1 MLPCSRRAHWRAR
14 RDPREVAVRKI
25 LLVALA
31 VVVAAALALPAS
43 AGPSVQAALTAQA
56 QPSGQLQSANGEYVV
71 AYADGASTSAARAAV
86 KAAGGTILKE
96 NARVGVATVRSSNPA
111 FVRAAAGQRALV
123 GAARNRPIGSIP
135 SGASAAKDEVERL
148 TAAERAAAKAG
159 SKRAGRVPDQEPFA
173 DKQWDMRMIDATP
186 SGSYRVNQGRR
197 GVLVGIID
205 SGIDG
210 HHPDIRPNFNRRLSR
225 NFTTDIPLVDGPCED
240 EPDQS
245 CNDPADVDEDG
256 HGTHVAGL
264 VAAAL
269 NGLGTA
275 GVAPKV
281 TLVNIRAGQDSGFFF
296 LQPTVDAMVY
306 AGLVGIDVIN
316 MSFFTDPWL
325 YNCLNNPAD
334 SPEEQLEQ
342 RTVRVATQRAI
353 NFARGH
359 GVTPVAALGNE
370 HTDLGN
376 PTVDTISPDFPP
388 DTERTR
394 TVDNSCITVPT
405 ETRGVISISALG
417 PSGYKADYSNYGIEQ
432 TDFSAPGGWFRDF
445 FGLPQNRQPEN
456 LNLSPMPQALAEEAL
471 EDPANAPFIVRDCK
485 GSTCAYYQY
494 LQGTSMASPHAAGV
508 AALIVSAHSR
518 HDGKHGG
525 LTLSPR
531 AVERILTR
539 TAKQTPCPSPPNFA
553 YPDDR
558 DPTFDG
564 VCEGTLARNGIYG
577 RGVVNALTAVLD

>member
-1 MLPCSRRAHWRAR
+1 
-14 RDPREVAVRKI
+14 VRKV

-31 VVVAAALALPAS
+31 ALVAATLALPAS
-43 AGPSVQAALTAQA
+43 AGPSGQAGTGAAA

-71 AYADGASTSAARAAV
+71 AYADGASAASARAAI
-86 KAAGGTILKE
+86 KAAGGTVVKE
-96 NARVGVATVRSSNPA
+96 NTQVGVATVKSSNPS
-111 FVRAAAGQRALV
+111 FIAAAGRQSALV
-123 GAARNRPIGSIP
+123 GAARNRPIGKLP
-135 SGASAAKDEVERL
+135 SGAAPKADVERL
-148 TAAERAAAKAG
+148 SAAERAAAKRSASTNG
-159 SKRAGRVPDQEPFA
+159 HAPGQEPLA

-186 SGSYRVNQGRR
+186 SGSYRVNQGSH
-197 GVLVGIID
+197 GVMVGIID
-205 SGIDG
+205 TGVDG
-210 HHPDIRPNFNRRLSR
+210 HHPDIKPNFNRALSR
-225 NFTTDIPLVDGPCED
+225 NFTTDIPLVDGPCEH
-240 EPDQS
+240 PS
-245 CNDPADVDEDG
+245 CVDPADEDDDG

-264 VAAAL
+264 VGAAL

-296 LQPTVDAMVY
+296 LQPTVDAIVY

-325 YNCLNNPAD
+325 FNCLDNPAD

-342 RTVRVATQRAI
+342 LTVRVATQRAI

-376 PTVDTISPDFPP
+376 PTLDETSPDFPP
-388 DTERTR
+388 GTEKSR

-432 TDFSAPGGWFRDF
+432 TDFSAPGGWFRDY
-445 FGLPQNRQPEN
+445 FGLPQNRQVEN
-456 LNLSPMPQALAEEAL
+456 LNLSPYPLNVAI
-471 EDPANAPFIVRDCK
+471 ANGDLNPDGTPNTPFVLRDCR
-485 GSTCAYYQY
+485 GSTCALYQY

-508 AALIVSAHSR
+508 AALIVSAHGK
-518 HDGKHGG
+518 HDGQHGG
-525 LTLSPR
+525 LTLDPS

>member
-1 MLPCSRRAHWRAR
+1 
-14 RDPREVAVRKI
+14 VRKV

-31 VVVAAALALPAS
+31 ALVAATLALPAS
-43 AGPSVQAALTAQA
+43 AGPSGQAGTGAAA

-71 AYADGASTSAARAAV
+71 AYADGASAASARAAI
-86 KAAGGTILKE
+86 KAAGGTVVKE
-96 NARVGVATVRSSNPA
+96 NTQVGVATVKSSNPS
-111 FVRAAAGQRALV
+111 FIAAAGRQSALV
-123 GAARNRPIGSIP
+123 GAARNRPIGKLP
-135 SGASAAKDEVERL
+135 SGAAPKADVERL
-148 TAAERAAAKAG
+148 SAAERAAAKRSASTNG
-159 SKRAGRVPDQEPFA
+159 HAPGQEPLA

-186 SGSYRVNQGRR
+186 SGSYRVDQGSH
-197 GVLVGIID
+197 GVMVGIID
-205 SGIDG
+205 TGVDG
-210 HHPDIRPNFNRRLSR
+210 HHPDIKPNFNRALSR
-225 NFTTDIPLVDGPCED
+225 NFTTDIPLVDGPCEH
-240 EPDQS
+240 PS
-245 CNDPADVDEDG
+245 CVDPADEDDDG

-264 VAAAL
+264 VGAAL

-275 GVAPKV
+275 GVAPEV
-281 TLVNIRAGQDSGFFF
+281 TLVNVRAGQDSGFFF
-296 LQPTVDAMVY
+296 LQPTVDAIVY

-325 YNCLNNPAD
+325 FNCLDNPAD

-342 RTVRVATQRAI
+342 LTVRVATQRAI

-376 PTVDTISPDFPP
+376 PTLDETSPDFPP
-388 DTERTR
+388 GTEKSRP
-394 TVDNSCITVPT
+394 VDNSCITVPT

-432 TDFSAPGGWFRDF
+432 TDFSAPGGWFRDY
-445 FGLPQNRQPEN
+445 FGLPQNRQVEN
-456 LNLSPMPQALAEEAL
+456 LNLSPYPLNVAI
-471 EDPANAPFIVRDCK
+471 ANGDLNPDGTPNTPFVLRDCR
-485 GSTCAYYQY
+485 GSTCALYQY

-508 AALIVSAHSR
+508 AALIVSAHGK
-518 HDGKHGG
+518 HDGQHGG
-525 LTLSPR
+525 LTLDPS

>member
-1 MLPCSRRAHWRAR
+1 
-14 RDPREVAVRKI
+14 VRKV

-31 VVVAAALALPAS
+31 VLVAAALALPAS
-43 AGPSVQAALTAQA
+43 AGPSGQAGTAASA

-71 AYADGASTSAARAAV
+71 AYADGASAAAARAAI

-96 NARVGVATVRSSNPA
+96 NARVGVATVKSSKA
-111 FVRAAAGQRALV
+111 DFIAAAGKQSALV
-123 GAARNRPIGSIP
+123 GAARNRPIGRLP
-135 SGASAAKDEVERL
+135 SGVGAPREDVERL
-148 TAAERAAAKAG
+148 TAAERAAAKRSASSRG
-159 SKRAGRVPDQEPFA
+159 HAPSQEPLA

-197 GVLVGIID
+197 GVMVGIMD
-205 SGIDG
+205 TGIDG
-210 HHPDIRPNFNRRLSR
+210 SHPDIRPNFNRRLSR
-225 NFTTDIPLVDGPCED
+225 NFTTDIPLVDGPCEE

-275 GVAPKV
+275 GVAPRV

-296 LQPTVDAMVY
+296 LQATVDAMVY

-316 MSFFTDPWL
+316 MSFFTYPWL
-325 YNCLNNPAD
+325 YNCLDNPAD

-342 RTVRVATQRAI
+342 LTIRVATQRAI

-376 PTVDTISPDFPP
+376 PTLDETSPDFPP
-388 DTERTR
+388 DSERTR

-456 LNLSPMPQALAEEAL
+456 MNLSPMPRALAEEAL
-471 EDPANAPFIVRDCK
+471 QDPANVPFIVRDCK
-485 GSTCAYYQY
+485 SSTCAFYQY

-508 AALIVSAHSR
+508 AALIVSAHGR
-518 HDGKHGG
+518 HDGQHGG

-531 AVERILTR
+531 TVERILTR

-558 DPTFDG
+558 DPSFDG

-577 RGVVNALTAVLD
+577 RGIVNALTAVLH

>member
-1 MLPCSRRAHWRAR
+1 M
-14 RDPREVAVRKI
+14 RKV

-31 VVVAAALALPAS
+31 VLVAAALALPAS
-43 AGPSVQAALTAQA
+43 AGPSGQAGTAASA

-71 AYADGASTSAARAAV
+71 AYADGVSAATARAAI

-96 NARVGVATVRSSNPA
+96 NTRVGVATVKSTNPA
-111 FVRAAAGQRALV
+111 FITAAGGQSALV
-123 GAARNRPIGSIP
+123 GAARNRPIGKLP
-135 SGASAAKDEVERL
+135 SGAGAPQEDVERL
-148 TAAERAAAKAG
+148 TAAERATAKSSA
-159 SKRAGRVPDQEPFA
+159 SRAGNAPDQEPLA

-197 GVLVGIID
+197 GVMVGIMD
-205 SGIDG
+205 TGIDG
-210 HHPDIRPNFNRRLSR
+210 SHPDIKPNFNARLSR
-225 NFTTDIPLVDGPCED
+225 NFTTDIPLIDGPCED

-296 LQPTVDAMVY
+296 LQATVDAMVY

-325 YNCLNNPAD
+325 FNCLDNPAD

-342 RTVRVATQRAI
+342 QTIRIATQRAI

-376 PTVDTISPDFPP
+376 PTLDETSPDFPP
-388 DTERTR
+388 GTARSR

-432 TDFSAPGGWFRDF
+432 TDYSAPGGWFRDF
-445 FGLPQNRQPEN
+445 FGLPQNRQVEN

-471 EDPANAPFIVRDCK
+471 ENPANAPFIVRNCK
-485 GSTCAYYQY
+485 GSTCAFYQY

-508 AALIVSAHSR
+508 AALIVSAH
-518 HDGKHGG
+518 GKRDNQRGG
-525 LTLSPR
+525 LTLDPR
-531 AVERILTR
+531 TVERILTK

-558 DPTFDG
+558 DPSFDG
-564 VCEGTLARNGIYG
+564 VCVGTLARNGIYG

>member
-1 MLPCSRRAHWRAR
+1 
-14 RDPREVAVRKI
+14 VRKV

-31 VVVAAALALPAS
+31 TLVAATLALPAS
-43 AGPSVQAALTAQA
+43 AGPSGQAGTGAAA

-71 AYADGASTSAARAAV
+71 AYADGASAASARAAI
-86 KAAGGTILKE
+86 KAAGGTVVKE
-96 NARVGVATVRSSNPA
+96 NTQVGVATVKSSNPS
-111 FVRAAAGQRALV
+111 FIAAAGRQSALV
-123 GAARNRPIGSIP
+123 GAARNRPIGKLP
-135 SGASAAKDEVERL
+135 SGAAPKADVERL
-148 TAAERAAAKAG
+148 SAAERAAAKRSASTNG
-159 SKRAGRVPDQEPFA
+159 HAPGQEPLA

-186 SGSYRVNQGRR
+186 SGSYRVNQGSH
-197 GVLVGIID
+197 GVMVGIID
-205 SGIDG
+205 TGVDG
-210 HHPDIRPNFNRRLSR
+210 HHPDIKPNFNRALSR
-225 NFTTDIPLVDGPCED
+225 NFTTDIPLVDGPCEH
-240 EPDQS
+240 PS
-245 CNDPADVDEDG
+245 CVDPADEDDDG

-264 VAAAL
+264 VGAAL

-296 LQPTVDAMVY
+296 LQPTVDAIVY

-325 YNCLNNPAD
+325 FNCLDNPAD

-342 RTVRVATQRAI
+342 LTVRVATQRAI

-376 PTVDTISPDFPP
+376 PTLDETSPDFPP
-388 DTERTR
+388 GTEKSR

-432 TDFSAPGGWFRDF
+432 TDFSAPGGWFRDY
-445 FGLPQNRQPEN
+445 FGLPQNRQVEN
-456 LNLSPMPQALAEEAL
+456 LNLSPYPLNVAI
-471 EDPANAPFIVRDCK
+471 ANGDLNPDGTPNTPFVLRDCR
-485 GSTCAYYQY
+485 GSTCALYQY

-508 AALIVSAHSR
+508 AALIVSAHGK
-518 HDGKHGG
+518 HDGQHGG
-525 LTLSPR
+525 LTLDPS

>member
-1 MLPCSRRAHWRAR
+1 M
-14 RDPREVAVRKI
+14 RKV

-31 VVVAAALALPAS
+31 ALVAATLALPAS
-43 AGPSVQAALTAQA
+43 AGPSGQAGTGAAA

-71 AYADGASTSAARAAV
+71 AYADGASAASARAAI
-86 KAAGGTILKE
+86 KAAGGTVVKE
-96 NARVGVATVRSSNPA
+96 NTQVGVATVKSSNPS
-111 FVRAAAGQRALV
+111 FIAAAGRQSALV
-123 GAARNRPIGSIP
+123 GAARNRPIGKLP
-135 SGASAAKDEVERL
+135 SGAAPKADVERL
-148 TAAERAAAKAG
+148 SAAERAAAKRSASTNG
-159 SKRAGRVPDQEPFA
+159 HAPGQEPLA

-186 SGSYRVNQGRR
+186 SGSYRVNQGSH
-197 GVLVGIID
+197 GVMVGIID
-205 SGIDG
+205 TGVDG
-210 HHPDIRPNFNRRLSR
+210 HHPDIKPNFNRALSR
-225 NFTTDIPLVDGPCED
+225 NFTTDIPLVDGPCEH
-240 EPDQS
+240 PS
-245 CNDPADVDEDG
+245 CVDPADEDDDG

-264 VAAAL
+264 VGAAL

-275 GVAPKV
+275 GAAPKV

-296 LQPTVDAMVY
+296 LQPTVDAIVY

-325 YNCLNNPAD
+325 FNCLDNPAD

-342 RTVRVATQRAI
+342 LTVRVATQRAI

-376 PTVDTISPDFPP
+376 PTLDETSPDFPP
-388 DTERTR
+388 GTEKSRP
-394 TVDNSCITVPT
+394 VDNSCITVPT

-432 TDFSAPGGWFRDF
+432 TDFSAPGGWFRDY
-445 FGLPQNRQPEN
+445 FGLPQNRQVEN
-456 LNLSPMPQALAEEAL
+456 LNLSPYPLNVAI
-471 EDPANAPFIVRDCK
+471 ANGDLNPDGTPNTPFVLRDCR
-485 GSTCAYYQY
+485 GSTCALYQY

-508 AALIVSAHSR
+508 AALIVSAHGK
-518 HDGKHGG
+518 HDGQHGG
-525 LTLSPR
+525 LTLDPS

>member
-1 MLPCSRRAHWRAR
+1 
-14 RDPREVAVRKI
+14 VRKV

-31 VVVAAALALPAS
+31 VLVAAALALPAS
-43 AGPSVQAALTAQA
+43 AGPSGQAGTAASA

-71 AYADGASTSAARAAV
+71 AYADGASAAAARAAI

-96 NARVGVATVRSSNPA
+96 NARVGVATVKSSKA
-111 FVRAAAGQRALV
+111 DFIAAAGKQSALV
-123 GAARNRPIGSIP
+123 GAARNRPIGRLP
-135 SGASAAKDEVERL
+135 SGVGAPREDVERL
-148 TAAERAAAKAG
+148 TAAERAAAKRSASSRG
-159 SKRAGRVPDQEPFA
+159 HAPSQEPLA

-197 GVLVGIID
+197 GVMVGIMD
-205 SGIDG
+205 TGIDG
-210 HHPDIRPNFNRRLSR
+210 SHPDIRPNFNRRLSR
-225 NFTTDIPLVDGPCED
+225 NFTTDIPLVDGPCEE

-275 GVAPKV
+275 GVAPRV

-296 LQPTVDAMVY
+296 LQATVDAMVY

-325 YNCLNNPAD
+325 YNCLDNPAD

-342 RTVRVATQRAI
+342 LTVRVATQRAI

-376 PTVDTISPDFPP
+376 PTLDETSPDFPP
-388 DTERTR
+388 DSERTR

-456 LNLSPMPQALAEEAL
+456 MNLSPMPRALAEEAL
-471 EDPANAPFIVRDCK
+471 QDPANVPFIVRDCK
-485 GSTCAYYQY
+485 GSTCAFYQY

-508 AALIVSAHSR
+508 AALVVSAHGR
-518 HDGKHGG
+518 HDGQHGG

-531 AVERILTR
+531 TVERILTR

-558 DPTFDG
+558 DPSFDG

-577 RGVVNALTAVLD
+577 RGIVNALTAVLH

>member
-1 MLPCSRRAHWRAR
+1 
-14 RDPREVAVRKI
+14 VRKV

-31 VVVAAALALPAS
+31 VLVAAALALPAS
-43 AGPSVQAALTAQA
+43 AGPSGQAGTAASA

-71 AYADGASTSAARAAV
+71 AYADGASAAAARAAI

-96 NARVGVATVRSSNPA
+96 NARVGVATVKSSKA
-111 FVRAAAGQRALV
+111 DFIAAAGKQSALV
-123 GAARNRPIGSIP
+123 GAARNRPIGRLP
-135 SGASAAKDEVERL
+135 SGVGAPREDVERL
-148 TAAERAAAKAG
+148 TAAERAAAKRSASSRG
-159 SKRAGRVPDQEPFA
+159 HAPSQEPLA

-197 GVLVGIID
+197 GVMVGIMD
-205 SGIDG
+205 TGIDG
-210 HHPDIRPNFNRRLSR
+210 SHPDIRPNFNRRLSR
-225 NFTTDIPLVDGPCED
+225 NFTTDIPLVDGPCEE

-275 GVAPKV
+275 GVAPRV

-296 LQPTVDAMVY
+296 LQATVDAMVY

-325 YNCLNNPAD
+325 YNCLDNPAD

-342 RTVRVATQRAI
+342 LTIRVATQRAI

-376 PTVDTISPDFPP
+376 PTLDETSPDFPP
-388 DTERTR
+388 DSERTR

-456 LNLSPMPQALAEEAL
+456 MNLSPMPRALAEEAL
-471 EDPANAPFIVRDCK
+471 QDPANVPFIVRDCK
-485 GSTCAYYQY
+485 GSTCAFYQY

-508 AALIVSAHSR
+508 AALIVSAHGR
-518 HDGKHGG
+518 HDGQHGG

-558 DPTFDG
+558 DPSFDG

-577 RGVVNALTAVLD
+577 RGIVNALTAVLH